1 MSSLLIHGIGTLC
14 SGSLDQPLLDADSL
28 YVEDG
33 LIREIGTGRA
43 EADVIVDARGTTV
56 MPGLID
62 GHVHPTAGEYTPA
75 QDAIGWLSN
84 YVHGGT
90 TTVVSAG
97 ELHHPGLPFDELTPE
112 LALAIATVAKQTI
125 ARLRPLGMRVEAGTL
140 LLVPGLTEK
149 HFDAAAAQHVRH
161 VKFIFYD
168 WSTGQPG
175 EAEQYVAWA
184 HARGMTVK
192 IHSGG
197 VSRSGASVVAGFE
210 VVNRIQPDVVGH
222 ISGGPI
228 PMPDQ
233 DIERTIRE
241 TSCFAEICSSMN
253 YRASLVALKAM
264 QEERV
269 LDRLT
274 LGTDTPGG
282 TGVIP
287 RGMLRNILFLSG
299 VGGLDPALAIAAAS
313 GNTARAHKLPSG
325 RIEPGAPAD
334 LVVCDKIFGAAGTN
348 ALESIAKGDLP
359 GIGMVIVGGQIEI
372 APRSQQTPPPMRP
385 PVVEHSSSPIAMGE
399 VR

>member
-14 SGSLDQPLLDADSL
+14 SGAVERPLLDADSL

-33 LIREIGTGRA
+33 VFREIGGGRA
-43 EADVIVDARGTTV
+43 DADLIVDAKGTTV

-75 QDAIGWLSN
+75 QEAIGWLSN

-97 ELHHPGLPFDELTPE
+97 ELHHPGLPFDQLTPE
-112 LALAIATVAKQTI
+112 LVLSIAIVARKTI

-140 LLVPGLTEK
+140 LMVPGLSEQQ
-149 HFDAAAAQHVRH
+149 FDTAAAHGVRNA
-161 VKFIFYD
+161 KFIFYD
-168 WSTGQPG
+168 WSSGEPG
-175 EAEQYVAWA
+175 EAEQYVRWA
-184 HARGMTVK
+184 HDRDMTVK

-197 VSRSGASVVAGFE
+197 VSRSGASVVAGYD
-210 VVNRIQPDVVGH
+210 VVRRVEPDVIGH

-228 PMPDQ
+228 PMPDE
-233 DIERTIRE
+233 DIQRTVRD
-241 TSCFAEICSSMN
+241 SGGYAEICSSMN
-253 YRASLVALKAM
+253 YRASLVALKAL
-264 QEERV
+264 QEERA
-269 LDRLT
+269 LERLT

-299 VGGLDPALAIAAAS
+299 VGGLDPALAIAAGT
-313 GNTARAHKLPSG
+313 GNTARAHRLSTG
-325 RIEPGAPAD
+325 RIEIGAPAD
-334 LVVCDKIFGAAGTN
+334 LIVCDKIFGAAGSN
-348 ALESIAKGDLP
+348 ALESMAKGDLP
-359 GIGMVIVGGQIEI
+359 GIGMVVIDGQLQV

-385 PVVEHSSSPIAMGE
+385 PIIVKEP
-399 VR
+399 R

>member
-1 MSSLLIHGIGTLC
+1 MSSLLIHHIGTLC
-14 SGSLDQPLLDADSL
+14 SGDIDEPLIQADSI
-28 YVEDG
+28 YIEDG
-33 LIREIGTGRA
+33 VLKEIGGGRPQA
-43 EADVIVDARGTTV
+43 NTIVDARGTTV
-56 MPGLID
+56 IPGLID

-97 ELHHPGLPFDELTPE
+97 ELHHPGLPFDQLTPE
-112 LALAIATVAKQTI
+112 LTLSIAVVARETV
-125 ARLRPLGMRVEAGTL
+125 ARLRPLGMHVEAGTL
-140 LLVPGLTEK
+140 LLVPGMDEQ
-149 HFDAAAAQHVRH
+149 HFDTAAAYGVRN

-168 WSTGQPG
+168 WSKGEPG

-184 HARGMTVK
+184 HQREMTVK

-197 VSRSGASVVAGFE
+197 VSRSGASVVAGYD
-210 VVNRIQPDVVGH
+210 VVSRVRPDIVGH

-228 PMPDQ
+228 PMPDE

-241 TSCFAEICSSMN
+241 TACYAEICSSMN
-253 YRASLVALKAM
+253 YRASLVALKAL
-264 QEERV
+264 QEDGGLR
-269 LDRLT
+269 RLT

-299 VGGLDPALAIAAAS
+299 VGGLDAALAIAAAT
-313 GNTARAHKLPSG
+313 GNTAGAHQLPGG
-325 RIEPGAPAD
+325 RIEVDAPAD

-348 ALESIAKGDLP
+348 ALESMAKGDLP
-359 GIGMVIVGGQIEI
+359 GISLVIVEGQIQV

-385 PVVEHSSSPIAMGE
+385 AVIEEGAP
-399 VR
+399 

>member
-1 MSSLLIHGIGTLC
+1 MSSLLIHHIGSLC
-14 SGSLDQPLLDADSL
+14 SGLVERPLLDADSL
-28 YVEDG
+28 YAEDG
-33 LIREIGTGRA
+33 LIREIGSGRA
-43 EADVIVDARGTTV
+43 EADTIVDARDTTV

-97 ELHHPGLPFDELTPE
+97 ELHHPGLPFEDLTPE
-112 LALAIATVAKQTI
+112 LVLSIAIVARRTL
-125 ARLRPLGMRVEAGTL
+125 ARLRPLGMHVNAGTL
-140 LLVPGLTEK
+140 LLVPGLAERD
-149 HFDAAAAQHVRH
+149 FDTAASHGVAN

-168 WSTGQPG
+168 WSKGEPG

-184 HARGMTVK
+184 RQRGMTVK

-197 VSRSGASVVAGFE
+197 VSRSGASVVAGYDI
-210 VVNRIQPDVVGH
+210 VQRVQPDVVGH

-228 PMPDQ
+228 PMPD
-233 DIERTIRE
+233 DEIERTVRE
-241 TSCFAEICSSMN
+241 TGCNTEICSSMN
-253 YRASLVALKAM
+253 YRASLVALKAL
-264 QEERV
+264 QEERA
-269 LDRLT
+269 LERLT

-287 RGMLRNILFLSG
+287 RGMLRNMLFLSG
-299 VGGLDPALAIAAAS
+299 VGGLDPALAVAAGS
-313 GNTARAHKLPSG
+313 GNTARAHRLPSG

-348 ALESIAKGDLP
+348 ALESMAKGDLP
-359 GIGMVIVGGQIEI
+359 GIGLVIVDGRIQV

-385 PVVEHSSSPIAMGE
+385 PIIERSQESM
-399 VR
+399 

>member
-1 MSSLLIHGIGTLC
+1 VEGGSVVTSLLIHGIGSLV
-14 SGSLDQPLLDADSL
+14 SGDVERPLLDADSL
-28 YVEDG
+28 YVESG
-33 LIREIGTGRA
+33 LIREIGGGRA
-43 EADVIVDARGTTV
+43 DADVIIDALGATV

-112 LALAIATVAKQTI
+112 LVLSIALVARQTI

-140 LLVPGLTEK
+140 LLVPGLSEK
-149 HFDAAAAQHVRH
+149 DFDAAARNGVRN

-168 WSTGQPG
+168 WSKGEPG
-175 EAEQYVAWA
+175 EAEQFVSWA
-184 HARGMTVK
+184 HARDMTVK

-197 VSRSGASVVAGFE
+197 VSRSGASVVAGFDIVE
-210 VVNRIQPDVVGH
+210 RVQPDVVGH

-228 PMPDQ
+228 PMPDD
-233 DIERTIRE
+233 DIERTVGE
-241 TSCFAEICSSMN
+241 TGCFTEICSSMN
-253 YRASLVALKAM
+253 YRASLVALKAL
-264 QEERV
+264 QNEGAIR
-269 LDRLT
+269 RLT

-299 VGGLDPALAIAAAS
+299 VGGLEPALAIAAAT
-313 GNTARAHKLPSG
+313 GNTARAHKLPGG
-325 RIEPGAPAD
+325 RIELGAPAD
-334 LVVCDKIFGAAGTN
+334 VVVCDKIFGAAGTN
-348 ALESIAKGDLP
+348 ALESMAKGDLP
-359 GIGMVIVGGQIEI
+359 GIGMVIVDGCIQI

-385 PVVEHSSSPIAMGE
+385 PVTVKGGHE
-399 VR
+399 

>member
-1 MSSLLIHGIGTLC
+1 MSSLLIHGIGSLC
-14 SGSLDQPLLDADSL
+14 SGIFDRPLIDADSL

-33 LIREIGTGRA
+33 QIREIGGGRA
-43 EADVIVDARGTTV
+43 QADVIVDARGTTV

-90 TTVVSAG
+90 TAVVSAG
-97 ELHHPGLPFDELTPE
+97 ELHHPGLPFEELTPD
-112 LALAIATVAKQTI
+112 LVLSIAIVARQTI

-140 LLVPGLTEK
+140 LLVPGLSEK
-149 HFDAAAAQHVRH
+149 HFDEAAAQGVRH
-161 VKFIFYD
+161 AKFIFYD
-168 WSTGQPG
+168 WSKGEPG

-184 HARGMTVK
+184 HQRGMTVK

-210 VVNRIQPDVVGH
+210 VVQRIQPDIVGH

-228 PMPDQ
+228 PMPDR
-233 DIERTIRE
+233 DIERTVRE
-241 TSCFAEICSSMN
+241 TGCYAEICSSMN
-253 YRASLVALKAM
+253 YRASLVALKALQ
-264 QEERV
+264 QERA

-274 LGTDTPGG
+274 LGTDIPGG

-287 RGMLRNILFLSG
+287 RGMLRNMLFLCG
-299 VGGLDPALAIAAAS
+299 VGGLDPALAIATAS
-313 GNTARAHKLPSG
+313 GNTARAHNLTTG
-325 RIEPGAPAD
+325 RIEVGAPAD
-334 LVVCDKIFGAAGTN
+334 LVICDKIFGAAGTN
-348 ALESIAKGDLP
+348 ALESMAKGDLP
-359 GIGMVIVGGQIEI
+359 GIGVVIVDGVIQV

-385 PVVEHSSSPIAMGE
+385 PTIET
-399 VR
+399 

>member
-1 MSSLLIHGIGTLC
+1 MSSLLIHHIGTLC
-14 SGSLDQPLLDADSL
+14 TGLIDRPLTDADSL

-33 LIREIGTGRA
+33 VIREIGGGRA
-43 EADVIVDARGTTV
+43 EADVVVDAKGTTV

-62 GHVHPTAGEYTPA
+62 GHVHPTVGEYTPA

-97 ELHHPGLPFDELTPE
+97 ELHHPGLPFDQLTPE
-112 LALAIATVAKQTI
+112 LVMSIAIVAKETI

-140 LLVPGLTEK
+140 LMVPSLAEK
-149 HFDAAAAQHVRH
+149 DFDAAAGHGIH
-161 VKFIFYD
+161 NVKFIFYD
-168 WSTGQPG
+168 WSTGEPG

-184 HARGMTVK
+184 HQRAMTVK

-197 VSRSGASVVAGFE
+197 VSRSGASVVAGYD
-210 VVNRIQPDVVGH
+210 VASRVRPDVIGH

-228 PMPDQ
+228 PMPDRE
-233 DIERTIRE
+233 IERTVRD
-241 TSCFAEICSSMN
+241 TASYAEICSSMN
-253 YRASLVALKAM
+253 YRASLVALKAL
-264 QEERV
+264 QEEGA

-299 VGGLDPALAIAAAS
+299 VGGLPPELAIAAGT
-313 GNTARAHKLPSG
+313 GNTARAHKLETG
-325 RIEPGAPAD
+325 RIEVGAPAD

-348 ALESIAKGDLP
+348 ALESIASGDLP
-359 GIGMVIVGGQIEI
+359 GISLVIVDGQIQVS
-372 APRSQQTPPPMRP
+372 PRSQQTPPPMRP
-385 PVVEHSSSPIAMGE
+385 AVIERKPE
-399 VR
+399 

>member
-1 MSSLLIHGIGTLC
+1 VTSLLIHGIGSLC
-14 SGSLDQPLLDADSL
+14 SGLLERPLLDADSL
-28 YVEDG
+28 YLEDG
-33 LIREIGTGRA
+33 VIREIGGGRA
-43 EADVIVDARGTTV
+43 TADVIVDAKSTTV

-97 ELHHPGLPFDELTPE
+97 ELHHPGLPFEQLTPE
-112 LALAIATVAKQTI
+112 LVLSIGIVARETI
-125 ARLRPLGMRVEAGTL
+125 ARLRPLGMHVEAGAL
-140 LLVPGLTEK
+140 LLVPGLAEK
-149 HFDAAAAQHVRH
+149 DFDAAARH
-161 VKFIFYD
+161 GMRNAKFIFYD
-168 WSTGQPG
+168 WSKGEPG
-175 EAEQYVAWA
+175 EAEQYVSWA
-184 HARGMTVK
+184 RQRGMTVK

-197 VSRSGASVVAGFE
+197 VSRSGASVVAGFD
-210 VVNRIQPDVVGH
+210 VVKRIAPDVIGH

-233 DIERTIRE
+233 EIERTVRE
-241 TSCFAEICSSMN
+241 TGCFAEICSSMN
-253 YRASLVALKAM
+253 YRASLVALKAL
-264 QEERV
+264 QEEGA

-299 VGGLDPALAIAAAS
+299 VGGLAPELAVAAAT
-313 GNTARAHKLPSG
+313 GNTARAHKLPAG
-325 RIEPGAPAD
+325 RIEVGAPAD
-334 LVVCDKIFGAAGTN
+334 VVVCDKVFGAAGTN
-348 ALESIAKGDLP
+348 ALESMAKGDLP
-359 GIGMVIVGGQIEI
+359 GISIVVVEGQLQV

-385 PVVEHSSSPIAMGE
+385 AAIVKFPLPLGE
-399 VR
+399 G

>member
-1 MSSLLIHGIGTLC
+1 MSSLLIHDIGSLC
-14 SGSLDQPLLDADSL
+14 SGIVERPLLDADSL

-33 LIREIGTGRA
+33 LIREIGGGRA
-43 EADVIVDARGTTV
+43 EADVIVDAKGTTI

-97 ELHHPGLPFDELTPE
+97 ELHHPGLPFEQLTPE
-112 LALAIATVAKQTI
+112 LVLSIAIVARETI
-125 ARLRPLGMRVEAGTL
+125 ARLRPLGMHVEAGTL
-140 LLVPGLTEK
+140 LLVPQLAEK
-149 HFDAAAAQHVRH
+149 DFDTAAAHGVRN

-168 WSTGQPG
+168 WSKGEPG

-184 HARGMTVK
+184 RLRGMTVK

-197 VSRSGASVVAGFE
+197 VSRSGASVVAGFD
-210 VVNRIQPDVVGH
+210 VVNRITPDVIGH

-233 DIERTIRE
+233 EIERTVRE
-241 TSCFAEICSSMN
+241 TACFAEICSSMN
-253 YRASLVALKAM
+253 YRASLVALKAL
-264 QEERV
+264 QEEGA
-269 LDRLT
+269 LERLT

-299 VGGLDPALAIAAAS
+299 VGGLAPELAIAAAT
-313 GNTARAHKLPSG
+313 GNTARAHKLPAG
-325 RIEPGAPAD
+325 RIEIGAPAD
-334 LVVCDKIFGAAGTN
+334 VVVCDKIFGAAGTN

-359 GIGMVIVGGQIEI
+359 GISMVMVDGQLQI

-385 PVVEHSSSPIAMGE
+385 AVIAKKE
-399 VR
+399 PK

>member
-1 MSSLLIHGIGTLC
+1 MSSLLIHHIGSLC
-14 SGSLDQPLLDADSL
+14 SGIVERPLLDADSL
-28 YVEDG
+28 YVDDG
-33 LIREIGTGRA
+33 LIREMGSGRA
-43 EADVIVDARGTTV
+43 TADAVVDARGTTV

-97 ELHHPGLPFDELTPE
+97 ELHHPGLPFDALTPE
-112 LALAIATVAKQTI
+112 LVLSIAVVAKQTI
-125 ARLRPLGMRVEAGTL
+125 ARLRPLGMHVEAGTL
-140 LLVPGLTEK
+140 LLVPGLTEAE
-149 HFDAAAAQHVRH
+149 FDAAASQGVRN

-168 WSTGQPG
+168 WSTGEPG

-184 HARGMTVK
+184 HQRNMTVK

-210 VVNRIQPDVVGH
+210 VVSRVAPDVVGH

-228 PMPDQ
+228 PMPDA
-233 DIERTIRE
+233 DIERTVRE
-241 TSCFAEICSSMN
+241 TDSFAEICSSMN
-253 YRASLVALKAM
+253 YRASLVALKAL
-264 QEERV
+264 QDEHALE
-269 LDRLT
+269 RLT

-299 VGGLDPALAIAAAS
+299 VGGLDPAVAIAAAT
-313 GNTARAHKLPSG
+313 GNTARAHQLPRG
-325 RIEPGAPAD
+325 RIEVGAPAD

-348 ALESIAKGDLP
+348 ALESMAKGDLP
-359 GIGMVIVGGQIEI
+359 GIGMVVVDGRIQI
-372 APRSQQTPPPMRP
+372 APRSQQTPPPMRTP
-385 PVVEHSSSPIAMGE
+385 IVEFEGG
-399 VR
+399 

>member
-1 MSSLLIHGIGTLC
+1 MSSLLIHAIGTLL
-14 SGSLDQPLLDADSL
+14 SGDMDSPVLDADSL

-33 LIREIGTGRA
+33 LIREIGGGRA
-43 EADVIVDARGTTV
+43 DADVIVDAAGTTV

-97 ELHHPGLPFDELTPE
+97 ELHHPGLPFEDLTPE
-112 LALAIATVAKQTI
+112 LVLSIALVARRTI

-140 LLVPGLTEK
+140 LLVPGLSEQQ
-149 HFDAAAAQHVRH
+149 FDVAARHGVRN

-168 WSTGQPG
+168 WSKGEPG
-175 EAEQYVAWA
+175 EAEQFVAWA
-184 HARGMTVK
+184 HARDMTVK

-197 VSRSGASVVAGFE
+197 VSRSGASVVAGYE
-210 VVNRIQPDVVGH
+210 VVRRVQPDVVGH

-228 PMPDQ
+228 PMPDGEI
-233 DIERTIRE
+233 DRTVAE
-241 TSCFAEICSSMN
+241 TGCFTEICSSMN
-253 YRASLVALKAM
+253 YRASLVALKAL
-264 QEERV
+264 EREKA
-269 LDRLT
+269 LGRLT

-299 VGGLDPALAIAAAS
+299 VGGLDPALAVAAAT
-313 GNTARAHKLPSG
+313 GNTAAAHQLPSG
-325 RIEPGAPAD
+325 RIELGAPAD

-348 ALESIAKGDLP
+348 ALESMGKGDLP
-359 GIGMVIVGGQIEI
+359 GIGLVIVDGRIQV

-385 PVVEHSSSPIAMGE
+385 PRIVKGDRE
-399 VR
+399 

>member
-1 MSSLLIHGIGTLC
+1 M
-14 SGSLDQPLLDADSL
+14 DRPRLDADSI
-28 YVEDG
+28 YAEDG
-33 LIREIGTGRA
+33 VIKEIGSGRA
-43 EADVIVDARGTTV
+43 AADVIVDAKGTTV

-97 ELHHPGLPFDELTPE
+97 ELHHPGLPFEALTPE
-112 LALAIATVAKQTI
+112 LVLSIATVARQTI
-125 ARLRPLGMRVEAGTL
+125 ARLRPLGMHVEAGTL
-140 LLVPGLTEK
+140 LLVPGLSEQ
-149 HFDAAAAQHVRH
+149 HFDAAAAQGVRN

-168 WSTGQPG
+168 WSTGEPG

-184 HARGMTVK
+184 HQRNMTVK

-197 VSRSGASVVAGFE
+197 VSRSGASVVAGYDI
-210 VVNRIQPDVVGH
+210 VHRIEPDVVGH

-228 PMPDQ
+228 PMPDPEIQ
-233 DIERTIRE
+233 LTVRE
-241 TSCFAEICSSMN
+241 SESFTEICSSMN
-253 YRASLVALKAM
+253 YRASLVALEAL
-264 QEERV
+264 QEEDA

-299 VGGLDPALAIAAAS
+299 VGGLDPALAIAAGT

-325 RIEPGAPAD
+325 RIEVGAPAD
-334 LVVCDKIFGAAGTN
+334 LIVCDKIFGAAGTN
-348 ALESIAKGDLP
+348 ALESMAKGDLP
-359 GIGMVIVGGQIEI
+359 GIGLVIVDGRIRV

-385 PVVEHSSSPIAMGE
+385 PVIEKKSPLTLGE
-399 VR
+399 G